1 MEGRLSSAHDKRI
14 LHFLELQ
21 MSGYARV
28 VEQLE
33 GFDECKPAVF
43 AKVKQLLSIMGTVR
57 GKC

>member
-1 MEGRLSSAHDKRI
+1 
-14 LHFLELQ
+14 

-43 AKVKQLLSIMGTVR
+43 AKVKQLLSINGTAR